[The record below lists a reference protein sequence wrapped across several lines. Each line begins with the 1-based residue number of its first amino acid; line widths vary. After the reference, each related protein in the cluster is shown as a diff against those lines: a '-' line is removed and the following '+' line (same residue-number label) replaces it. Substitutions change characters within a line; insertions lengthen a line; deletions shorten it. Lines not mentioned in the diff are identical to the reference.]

1 MNDYAKIFTNNL
13 ISEKRKLN
21 YSTSY
26 LDEVFKNNRPKNFNE
41 ALSYCCEQITSLN
54 IEFKEAILS
63 NNEVLEIRELLKI
76 GNREHIINYLVSFDI
91 TPYDA
96 TSRAVIEWPQI

>member
-26 LDEVFKNNRPKNFNE
+26 LDEVFKNNRPRNFND
-41 ALSYCCEQITSLN
+41 ALRYCCEQITSLN
-54 IEFKEAILS
+54 IELKDVILL

-76 GNREHIINYLVSFDI
+76 GNKEHIINYLVSFDI
-91 TPYDA
+91 TPY
-96 TSRAVIEWPQI
+96 E